1 MLYNSKIY
9 ADKYCSVF
17 QNGKA
22 WKHLFYL
29 CGIYITY
36 CPALQRMEHLD
47 ADAVL
52 SPAGFQCPEISWPK
66 TDVALRPGCR
76 VPEVYLSAGAES

>member
-1 MLYNSKIY
+1 MLTNTVVSFKM
-9 ADKYCSVF
+9 A
-17 QNGKA
+17 
-22 WKHLFYL
+22 KHGSISFTCVEFIPLNCL
-29 CGIYITY
+29 
-36 CPALQRMEHLD
+36 ALQRMEHLD